1 MSGTLFVVAT
11 PIGNLEDITLR
22 ALRVLRE
29 ADVIA
34 AEDTRRTAKLLNHHG
49 IGTRMQSFHEH
60 NTRTRI
66 PQLIRQLSG
75 GAKVALVTDAGTPG
89 VSDPG
94 VELVA
99 ACREAG
105 IRIEPLPGASAP
117 LVAAVGSGFAL
128 ESLTIL
134 GFVPAKAK
142 DRSRFV
148 RSVAELSGTVAFF
161 ETPHRLQATLG
172 EMATMLG
179 DRPIVLGR
187 ELTKAH
193 EEFVRGTAREVAV
206 RVPHPRGEFTIVVGP
221 QDVPVADAERPTD
234 AAVVDMFGQLTD
246 KPGVTRREAIT
257 AVARHYRMTSR
268 EVYLIIEQKRS
279 SVERPS

>member
-1 MSGTLFVVAT
+1 MSGTLYVVAT

-49 IGTRMQSFHEH
+49 IGTRMLSFHDH
-60 NTRTRI
+60 NTRARI

-99 ACREAG
+99 ACRQAG
-105 IRIEPLPGASAP
+105 VRVEPLPGASAP
-117 LVAAVGSGFAL
+117 LVAAVGSGFTM
-128 ESLTIL
+128 ETLTIL
-134 GFVPAKAK
+134 GFAPSKAK
-142 DRSRFV
+142 DRTRFI
-148 RSVAELSGTVAFF
+148 RSVAEMAGTVTFF
-161 ETPHRLQATLG
+161 ETPHRLQAMLAEAAMLLG
-172 EMATMLG
+172 N
-179 DRPIVLGR
+179 RPIVLAR
-187 ELTKAH
+187 ELTKTH
-193 EEFVRGTAREVAV
+193 EEFLRGTAHELSALVGE
-206 RVPHPRGEFTIVVGP
+206 PKGEFTVVVGP
-221 QDVPVADAERPTD
+221 AELLLEAKPAPADAD
-234 AAVVDMFGQLTD
+234 VIALFGQYT
-246 KPGVTRREAIT
+246 KQPGISRREAIKS
-257 AVARHYRMTSR
+257 VAKRYGISSR
-268 EVYLIIEQKRS
+268 EAYSIIERQRS